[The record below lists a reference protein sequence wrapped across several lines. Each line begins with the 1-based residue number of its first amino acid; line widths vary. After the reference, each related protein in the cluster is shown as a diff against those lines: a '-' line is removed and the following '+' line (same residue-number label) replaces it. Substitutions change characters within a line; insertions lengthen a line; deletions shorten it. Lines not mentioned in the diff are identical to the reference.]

1 MSFLSEQQQSSTPL
15 NDALVAGLDNI
26 RYGQTLTF
34 SPYVRVTL
42 PLDGFV
48 FWVSY
53 GLVSADILASLGLP
67 AEAPSDLQV
76 NCSVHMSTETE
87 QNEDESL
94 DLSRII
100 ITSESEVRPFHDT
113 DVNLLWLSSFSGVR
127 FSIGSR
133 TGYYEQANLHHYKG
147 STIYPVMMSQIIDS
161 ADQLQLD
168 NVILSNSTPLWL
180 SIVNDLAKYPW
191 APGFDFKLYPRYL
204 LPDNQVPPY
213 GVVMPVEG
221 SQKALSAGPIFS
233 DTMSRDAYVRESV
246 DIILY
251 GCNNKAA
258 ADFLDTMLLIA
269 LNKPYF
275 GINNSPVIADE
286 SRPQSEINVLAQKKR
301 ISFEVNYYQSQ
312 ARDMAVRLITQCVP
326 TFTVEL

>member
-1 MSFLSEQQQSSTPL
+1 MSFVSEQQSSTPL
-15 NDALVAGLDNI
+15 NDALVAGLDSI

-48 FWVSY
+48 FWLAYS
-53 GLVSADILASLGLP
+53 LVSADTLASLGLP
-67 AEAPSDLQV
+67 AEAPPELQV
-76 NCSVHMSTETE
+76 NCSVHMSTEIE

-94 DLSRII
+94 DLSRIT

-127 FSIGSR
+127 FSISSR

-161 ADQLQLD
+161 ADQLQLSD
-168 NVILSNSTPLWL
+168 QILSNSTPLWL
-180 SIVNDLAKYPW
+180 SIVNDLARYPW
-191 APGFDFKLYPRYL
+191 VPGFSFKLYPRYL
-204 LPDNQVPPY
+204 LPDNRVPPY
-213 GVVMPVEG
+213 GVIMPIEG
-221 SQKALSAGPIFS
+221 SQRAVSAGPLFS

-258 ADFLDTMLLIA
+258 SDFLDTMLLIA
-269 LNKPYF
+269 MNKPYF

-312 ARDMAVRLITQCVP
+312 ARDMAIRLITQCVP